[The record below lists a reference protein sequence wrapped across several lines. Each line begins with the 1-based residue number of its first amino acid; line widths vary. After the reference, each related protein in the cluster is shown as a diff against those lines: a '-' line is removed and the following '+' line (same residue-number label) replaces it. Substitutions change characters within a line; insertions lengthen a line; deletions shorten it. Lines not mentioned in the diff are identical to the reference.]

1 MADFYVNYG
10 SNGARLVGIYSL
22 SDINIKLHRL
32 KTGLFV
38 LSKNRKI
45 ISKSYDYNT
54 AYKVFQNLIFLEMPD
69 LLL

>member
-10 SNGARLVGIYSL
+10 SNGAKLVGTYSL
-22 SDINIKLHRL
+22 SGINIKIHKLS
-32 KTGLFV
+32 TGLMV

-45 ISKSYDYNT
+45 VSKSYDYQMI
-54 AYKVFQNLIFLEMPD
+54 YKAFKNLIFLEMPD

>member
-10 SNGARLVGIYSL
+10 SNGAKLVGVYSL
-22 SDINIKLHRL
+22 NGISVKLHKL
-32 KTGLFV
+32 KCGLMV

-45 ISKSYDYNT
+45 VTKSYNYQDV
-54 AYKVFQNLIFLEMPD
+54 YKAFKNLIFLEMPD